1 MDDPKLVFSDLTFTS
16 TAAPARVQS
25 HPASATTPIS
35 EDPTIKGIFAAAGAR
50 MQVSAAATPSAI
62 NTVTI
67 KIPKSQVA
75 MLAKKGAT
83 IFDQGGDSYSM
94 NASRISN
101 IMFNEDGVNGASNNK
116 VNEEIKPPYLLY
128 SVTLCA
134 NEEVHLEKIVASPL

>member
-1 MDDPKLVFSDLTFTS
+1 MDDSKPEFSDLTFTVA
-16 TAAPARVQS
+16 AAPARVQS

-67 KIPKSQVA
+67 NIPKSQVA

-83 IFDQGGDSYSM
+83 IVNQGGNSYSM
-94 NASRISN
+94 NALRLSN
-101 IMFNEDGVNGASNNK
+101 IMFNEDGVNGSSNNK
-116 VNEEIKPPYLLY
+116 VN
-128 SVTLCA
+128 
-134 NEEVHLEKIVASPL
+134 

>member
-1 MDDPKLVFSDLTFTS
+1 MRVSSD
-16 TAAPARVQS
+16 
-25 HPASATTPIS
+25 TTPS
-35 EDPTIKGIFAAAGAR
+35 DMDTIMIE
-50 MQVSAAATPSAI
+50 
-62 NTVTI
+62 
-67 KIPKSQVA
+67 IPKSQVA
-75 MLAKKGAT
+75 MLLKKGST
-83 IFDQGGDSYSM
+83 LIDQGGDSYSM